1 MFYLLLSSLLC
12 GNIKILMRKKCAFFS
27 ANVQI
32 SQDKEVV
39 DKPLHDCLTLHCTCT
54 PGITKVAP
62 PARPV
67 TIMAE
72 VLTVPGESL
81 IVVK

>member
-1 MFYLLLSSLLC
+1 MLQIN
-12 GNIKILMRKKCAFFS
+12 NIDREKVYSFPRAGSKCSDFTGQS
-27 ANVQI
+27 
-32 SQDKEVV
+32 DKVV

-81 IVVK
+81 IIVK